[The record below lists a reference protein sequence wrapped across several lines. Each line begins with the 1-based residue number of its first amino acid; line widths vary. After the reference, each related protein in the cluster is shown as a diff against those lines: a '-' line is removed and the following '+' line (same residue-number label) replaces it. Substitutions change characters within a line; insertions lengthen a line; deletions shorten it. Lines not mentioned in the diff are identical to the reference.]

1 MTVFLPKTDSTIWGT
16 VWPWTSHMVLSRT
29 VFPGFLFMT
38 DGETHLQRL
47 ETLEVRI
54 SGFKVTAGVVRP
66 REAILLVILDYRT
79 VER

>member
-1 MTVFLPKTDSTIWGT
+1 
-16 VWPWTSHMVLSRT
+16 
-29 VFPGFLFMT
+29 MT

-47 ETLEVRI
+47 ETLEVRM